1 MEHIGQ
7 RIKDLRKK
15 ADLTQDRLAEMLG
28 VTAQAVSKWEVGV
41 SRT

>member
-15 ADLTQDRLAEMLG
+15 ANMTQDRLAEMLV
-28 VTAQAVSKWEVGV
+28 VTPQAVSKKES
-41 SRT
+41 SR

>member
-15 ADLTQDRLAEMLG
+15 ANMTQDRVAEMLG
-28 VTAQAVSKWEVGV
+28 VTPQAVSKKES
-41 SRT
+41 SR